1 MAAPDPVDAMIG
13 NRMRVRR
20 MLLGL
25 SQSKIAEQL
34 GLTFQQVQKY
44 EKGYNRVGPLRLYE
58 IARALDV
65 PVAFFF
71 QPDRDTGMLGH
82 AVAEAPDPYRT
93 GGESVGAEDLMRAFM
108 RVHDPVVRRRIID
121 LVVAVGSPSIKDSAV
136 A

>member
-20 MLLGL
+20 MILGL

-65 PVAFFF
+65 PIAFFF
-71 QPDRDTGMLGH
+71 QSDHDVGVPGH
-82 AVAEAPDPYRT
+82 AVAESSEPYRA
-93 GGESVGAEDLMRAFM
+93 GGDAFGADDLMRAFM
-108 RVHDPVVRRRIID
+108 RVQDPVVRRRIVD
-121 LVVAVGSPSIKDSAV
+121 LVAAIGSAPIKDSAV